1 MCVLEVNDLL
11 FGLMGYS
18 PVIFADRL
26 ADVDT
31 TGRTLQTR
39 EPVVSSLPGVA
50 GPVPQE
56 SKI

>member
-11 FGLMGYS
+11 FALMSYS
-18 PVIFADRL
+18 PVISADRL

-39 EPVVSSLPGVA
+39 QPVVSSLPGA
-50 GPVPQE
+50 DGRVPQE